1 MRIVLE
7 IVGGPERGRTV
18 RLASREVRQF
28 GRTDWADTS
37 FPHDPKMSQVHFS
50 IETDGKLARIKDL
63 NSSNGT
69 QVNDELIVEHVLA
82 DGDRISAGETTFL
95 VSIEGGAATDTVIAA
110 KTAAAA
116 AAAKAPPPRKKLA
129 AKFTVETCHSGLTL
143 FRGNSAE
150 LSAGHLIDML
160 GRKFPLYLTVDFNK
174 LPDGRPTDISEPKY
188 LFDTLPVEAKAAAS
202 PWIIPAAEYPEWF
215 SLVEKGWGEDAIVA
229 VFSSQDP
236 ATLLA
241 HWRGQAEMEG
251 RAVGI
256 CWPSV
261 LAPLLSYFK
270 QDYVAKLM
278 TGIDAVVA
286 EFADFPDTWQ
296 VFGKA
301 DLQATLEG
309 FGLQLEQPEEA
320 AANSSNPKG

>member
-1 MRIVLE
+1 M
-7 IVGGPERGRTV
+7 

-69 QVNDELIVEHVLA
+69 LVNDEQIVEHVLA
-82 DGDRISAGETTFL
+82 DGDRIAAGETTFQ
-95 VSIEGGAATDTVIAA
+95 VSIDGGAEVDTVLAA

-116 AAAKAPPPRKKLA
+116 AAAKAPPPRKKLN
-129 AKFTVETCHSGLTL
+129 AKFTVETCQSGVTM
-143 FRGNSAE
+143 FRGNLAE

-160 GRKFPLYLTVDFNK
+160 SRRMPLYLIVDFNK
-174 LPDGRPTDISEPKY
+174 MPDGRPKDVAEPIY
-188 LFDTLPVEAKAAAS
+188 LFDTLPAEAKAFAS
-202 PWIIPAAEYPEWF
+202 PWIVPAASYPEWF
-215 SLVEKGWGEDAIVA
+215 SLVDKGWGEDAIVA
-229 VFSSQDP
+229 VFSKRDP
-236 ATLLA
+236 AELIA
-241 HWRGQAEMEG
+241 HLHGQAEMEG

-270 QDYVAKLM
+270 PEYVSKLM
-278 TGIDAVVA
+278 GGIDAVIA
-286 EFADFPDTWQ
+286 EFADFPETWQ
-296 VFGKA
+296 VYGQA
-301 DLQATLEG
+301 GLQATLEEA
-309 FGLQLEQPEEA
+309 GLQAEQPEEA